1 MASGTFVV
9 TYKRNL
15 SECMDDYYNRIRPII
30 HSMYNDGVLENLTET
45 SCEIES
51 QGDEK
56 IFFTFCGLPNPQ
68 TEDILMTVFS
78 YKDLKI
84 VYV

>member
-56 IFFTFCGLPNPQ
+56 SSLHFVDYPIH
-68 TEDILMTVFS
+68 
-78 YKDLKI
+78 KLKI
-84 VYV
+84 Y